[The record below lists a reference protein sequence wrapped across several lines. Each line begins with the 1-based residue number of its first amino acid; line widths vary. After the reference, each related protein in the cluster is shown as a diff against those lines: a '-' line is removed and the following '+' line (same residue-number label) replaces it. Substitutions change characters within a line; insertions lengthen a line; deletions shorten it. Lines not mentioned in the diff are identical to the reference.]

1 MEMVSSSQAAKR
13 LGISV
18 EKLAI
23 LEKQGLIHSIQGQ
36 KGTIFYSSSEIAK
49 IKSRHG
55 LTLSEEAAQVGI
67 EIQREIAASVLYIRK
82 VLMISGGVIA
92 GFLLLVAIFTAL
104 FIVYPINTAR
114 WLGIVRTDINDSL
127 TQNKQDKNVL
137 AAQTTVS
144 SPIQTFLQPVG
155 KISLELVKNISP
167 NSYAQVANVAI
178 LDANDIFVLDT
189 GGSII
194 PGRPINIPQ
203 SSLLQIGSDELIAN
217 LNSQYLQGKQPGTNP
232 GDIAIVE
239 ESSTPTLSV
248 PTVNP
253 VITGLTN
260 TNLSGTA
267 GITNAN
273 LANSSITLNTSGPLS
288 GGGLVAL
295 GGSLTLSCPTCSDAG
310 GLFTAS
316 STDILTNK
324 TIAAGSNTI
333 TGLTNTNLSGSAAIT
348 DANLATIS
356 TSGKVLGSALQ
367 ISSTGGL
374 TNNSGISLLTSCA
387 NEEVLAWNSGTTSWE
402 CSTTGASGV
411 TLLNSLSGSL
421 TIAGGGINAVSAL
434 GSTIT
439 ITATE
444 ADTLAAVTG
453 RGATTTTGVTFNG
466 GVTTSTVNG
475 LTITSNG
482 SNTLNIASG
491 KTLGINNS
499 ITFTGTDGTVFTL
512 PSSTDEL
519 VGKTA
524 TQTLT
529 NKTIAAGSNTITGLT
544 ATNLSDGDFSSKI
557 TSGSY
562 SIDILGNA
570 ATATSATNFSG
581 SLAGDVTGT
590 QGVTTVGKI
599 NGAAL
604 GLTTATSGNLLIG
617 SGTEWVTRTLSNDA
631 TISSLGVLTLKNTGT
646 PGTYGSSSLIPV
658 FTTDAQGRI
667 TGVVDTTIS
676 GLTVSNFSSAN
687 ISQWT
692 NNSGYITES
701 STDTLINKTIAAGPN
716 TITGLTNSNLSGSA
730 GITNANLANS
740 SLGVT
745 SGAGLTGG
753 GTISLGGTGTLAVNL
768 TTSGTTGSTASNSG
782 LEVSSSGLTLL
793 KGCTDGQILKY
804 TDAGGWACAA
814 DATGASG
821 ASDIQNSS
829 SYDATD
835 ALTNVGA
842 AQVTITSVTIT
853 PSTIT
858 GDVYVRAKAQVLS
871 SNATDQSLILSIE
884 DNASCTG
891 STLATNTLTITAAS
905 GVVIG
910 DFELSAIEID
920 PGTSSQSYSFCA
932 STATGDSDIR
942 IYQMFATVIDTGADL
957 AEVYTTNDDS
967 IESGDVVSLDA
978 SLKSGMKKSTSAYD
992 NKVLGIVT
1000 TSPGLVIGG
1009 VDKEGVKALPIAL
1022 SGRVPVKVST
1032 MNGEIKEGDY
1042 LTTSIIPGVAM
1053 KATKAG
1059 PVIGMAMTSY
1069 DGENVGSILAFVKN
1083 GTFHENFQNSDN
1095 ALLTEESS
1103 PSAELDAGSQIEKTT
1118 LAEVLSDLFKN
1129 LVEFFGQVIFHADVT
1144 FLGRPTFNK
1153 DTAGHAIIKAGDNEV
1168 IVTFEKEYAQNP
1180 VVTASI
1186 NLENNI
1192 KSDEIPQYAVYDV
1205 STKGFKIKLSNA
1217 TASDLK
1223 FSWIALSTNTEAA
1236 PAVSTTSEKEQT
1248 PFPTETLTLT
1258 PSTIET
1264 LPVETT
1270 PEPASPSATITP

>member
-1 MEMVSSSQAAKR
+1 
-13 LGISV
+13 
-18 EKLAI
+18 
-23 LEKQGLIHSIQGQ
+23 
-36 KGTIFYSSSEIAK
+36 
-49 IKSRHG
+49 
-55 LTLSEEAAQVGI
+55 
-67 EIQREIAASVLYIRK
+67 
-82 VLMISGGVIA
+82 
-92 GFLLLVAIFTAL
+92 
-104 FIVYPINTAR
+104 
-114 WLGIVRTDINDSL
+114 
-127 TQNKQDKNVL
+127 
-137 AAQTTVS
+137 
-144 SPIQTFLQPVG
+144 
-155 KISLELVKNISP
+155 
-167 NSYAQVANVAI
+167 
-178 LDANDIFVLDT
+178 
-189 GGSII
+189 
-194 PGRPINIPQ
+194 
-203 SSLLQIGSDELIAN
+203 
-217 LNSQYLQGKQPGTNP
+217 
-232 GDIAIVE
+232 
-239 ESSTPTLSV
+239 
-248 PTVNP
+248 
-253 VITGLTN
+253 
-260 TNLSGTA
+260 
-267 GITNAN
+267 
-273 LANSSITLNTSGPLS
+273 
-288 GGGLVAL
+288 
-295 GGSLTLSCPTCSDAG
+295 
-310 GLFTAS
+310 
-316 STDILTNK
+316 
-324 TIAAGSNTI
+324 
-333 TGLTNTNLSGSAAIT
+333 
-348 DANLATIS
+348 
-356 TSGKVLGSALQ
+356 
-367 ISSTGGL
+367 
-374 TNNSGISLLTSCA
+374 
-387 NEEVLAWNSGTTSWE
+387 
-402 CSTTGASGV
+402 
-411 TLLNSLSGSL
+411 
-421 TIAGGGINAVSAL
+421 
-434 GSTIT
+434 
-439 ITATE
+439 
-444 ADTLAAVTG
+444 VTG

-466 GVTTSTVNG
+466 GVTTTTING
-475 LTITSNG
+475 LTITNNG
-482 SNTLNIASG
+482 TNTLNIAAG
-491 KTLGINNS
+491 KTLTANNS
-499 ITFTGTDGTVFTL
+499 LIFSGSDGATITLQGTDTYVGR
-512 PSSTDEL
+512 STTD
-519 VGKTA
+519 
-524 TQTLT
+524 TLT

-544 ATNLSDGDFSSKI
+544 ATNLSAGNYSSVI
-557 TSGSY
+557 TSGTY
-562 SIDILGNA
+562 PIDILGNA
-570 ATATSATNFSG
+570 ATATSTINFSG

-590 QGVTTVGKI
+590 QGATTVAKI
-599 NGAAL
+599 NGATL
-604 GLTTATSGNLLIG
+604 GTTTATSGNLLIG

-667 TGVVDTTIS
+667 TGVVDTAIS
-676 GLTVSNFSSAN
+676 GLTVTNFSSAN

-692 NNSGYITES
+692 NNSGYITDS
-701 STDTLINKTIAAGPN
+701 STDTLTNKTIAAGSN
-716 TITGLTNSNLSGSA
+716 TITGLTNSNLSGSAGITNANLANSSVGINTTGPLAGGGTVGLGSTITLTCTTCLATGGILFTLVSGTGPNSSILQGGTMTLGAGSNILTTNNGSGTVTIATSSAPTFTTVNGLTITNNGTNTLTIASGKTLTANNTLIFSGSDGATITLQGTDTYVGRSTTDTLTNKIITAGSNTISGLTNSNLSGSA

-753 GTISLGGTGTLAVNL
+753 GTISLGSTGTLSVNL

-782 LEVSSSGLTLL
+782 LEVSSFGLTLL
-793 KGCTDGQILKY
+793 KGCADGQILKY
-804 TDAGGWACAA
+804 TDASGWACAA
-814 DATGASG
+814 DLTGASSS
-821 ASDIQNSS
+821 SDVQNSS
-829 SYDATD
+829 SYDTSD

-842 AQVTITSVTIT
+842 AQVTITSVSIT
-853 PSTIT
+853 PSTIM

-1083 GTFHENFQNSDN
+1083 GTFHENFQDSDN

-1192 KSDEIPQYAVYDV
+1192 KSDEITQYAVYDV

-1223 FSWIALSTNTEAA
+1223 FSWIALSANTEAA

>member
-544 ATNLSDGDFSSKI
+544 AT
-557 TSGSY
+557 
-562 SIDILGNA
+562 
-570 ATATSATNFSG
+570 SATNFSG

-604 GLTTATSGNLLIG
+604 GLTTATSGNLLMG

-753 GTISLGGTGTLAVNL
+753 GTISLGSTGTLSVNL

-793 KGCTDGQILKY
+793 KGCADGQILKY

-1083 GTFHENFQNSDN
+1083 GTFHENFQDSDN

-1103 PSAELDAGSQIEKTT
+1103 PSAELVAGSPDI
-1118 LAEVLSDLFKN
+1118 
-1129 LVEFFGQVIFHADVT
+1129 
-1144 FLGRPTFNK
+1144 
-1153 DTAGHAIIKAGDNEV
+1153 
-1168 IVTFEKEYAQNP
+1168 
-1180 VVTASI
+1180 
-1186 NLENNI
+1186 
-1192 KSDEIPQYAVYDV
+1192 
-1205 STKGFKIKLSNA
+1205 
-1217 TASDLK
+1217 
-1223 FSWIALSTNTEAA
+1223 
-1236 PAVSTTSEKEQT
+1236 
-1248 PFPTETLTLT
+1248 
-1258 PSTIET
+1258 
-1264 LPVETT
+1264 
-1270 PEPASPSATITP
+1270 